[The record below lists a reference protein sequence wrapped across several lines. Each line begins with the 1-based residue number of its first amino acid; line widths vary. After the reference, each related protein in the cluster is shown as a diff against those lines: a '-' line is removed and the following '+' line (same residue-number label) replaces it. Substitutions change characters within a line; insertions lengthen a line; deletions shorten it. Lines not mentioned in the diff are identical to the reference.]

1 MTTIRSL
8 ALAAALTLSL
18 GTVGA
23 FAAPPAGQ
31 PNKGA
36 STTKGESTKK
46 PGEACEKFAH
56 NSDAFNDCVQAQA
69 KSDKKSKGKGKTA
82 PSS

>member
-1 MTTIRSL
+1 MTMARLVVL
-8 ALAAALTLSL
+8 ALVLSFS
-18 GTVGA
+18 TVGA

-31 PNKGA
+31 PKKGA
-36 STTKGESTKK
+36 STTKGESSKK

-69 KSDKKSKGKGKTA
+69 KSDKKTKVKGNKA
-82 PSS
+82 P

>member
-1 MTTIRSL
+1 MTRLLVL
-8 ALAAALTLSL
+8 ALVLSLSL
-18 GTVGA
+18 GTVSA
-23 FAAPPAGQ
+23 LAAPPAGQ

-69 KSDKKSKGKGKTA
+69 KSDKKSKGKGKTT
-82 PSS
+82 P

>member
-1 MTTIRSL
+1 LL

-18 GTVGA
+18 GTIGA

-36 STTKGESTKK
+36 STIKGESTKK